1 VLDVGAVCL
10 SDRRYLPMDLY
21 VPEACSEVLV
31 GRVEELAAVVLG
43 CSFLLWAENM
53 ASSCLK

>member
-1 VLDVGAVCL
+1 MLGLFAS

-43 CSFLLWAENM
+43 CSFLLCAENM